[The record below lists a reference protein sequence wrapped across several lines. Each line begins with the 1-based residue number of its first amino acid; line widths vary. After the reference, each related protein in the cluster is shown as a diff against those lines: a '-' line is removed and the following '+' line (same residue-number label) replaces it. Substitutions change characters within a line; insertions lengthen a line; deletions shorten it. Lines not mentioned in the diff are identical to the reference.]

1 MDAPIIA
8 QNVSHWFGRGELRN
22 QVLFDITATIGAGE
36 IVILT
41 GPSGSGKTTLL
52 TLIGALR
59 SVQNGSLHV
68 LGKEL
73 RGAGEGRLV
82 EVRRHI
88 GYVFQ
93 AHNLLEALTARQNVE
108 TSLSLHPEL
117 SRAERERR
125 SLEMLETVGLGQRVE
140 HHPSQLSGGERQRVA
155 IARALVGQPEIVLAD
170 EPTGSL
176 DSESGREV
184 AELMQ
189 ELAKKRGTTVLLVTH
204 DNRILDIADR
214 ILALEDGRLASFMH
228 SVTTS
233 TEHMMSTLAQDIRKG
248 ELVRRVRDMPPCP
261 TCGPCCTCGHSSEE
275 FVGLLDQ
282 VSGEVQ
288 RFLDVVE
295 VSQSDAFESMLEQVF
310 EVFTAKVGEI
320 LEADR
325 ATLYLADEQ
334 TGELWS
340 RVAGPRGGGTR
351 SIRFPIGE
359 GIAGHV
365 AATGRTMN
373 VLDAH
378 AEARFDKSADEESGY
393 RTRSVLSVPIADA
406 RGQVFAVAEL
416 VNKRGGEPFDDGDEQ
431 RVRELTSS
439 LAVLHR
445 LGSVCECG
453 PSPGVPRSRQQA
465 AATECSPAE
474 PCGAC
479 DSCTPTEP
487 AERS

>member
-1 MDAPIIA
+1 MDDAPIIA
-8 QNVSHWFGRGELRN
+8 ENVSHWFGRGNLHK
-22 QVLFDITATIGAGE
+22 QVLFDITVKIGSGE

-41 GPSGSGKTTLL
+41 GHSGSGKTTLL

-59 SVQNGSLHV
+59 SVQEGSLRV
-68 LGKEL
+68 LGTEL
-73 RGAGEGRLV
+73 RGAGEAGLV

-117 SRAERERR
+117 SRGERLQR
-125 SLEMLETVGLGQRVE
+125 SLAMLDAVGLGHRVD

-155 IARALVGQPEIVLAD
+155 IARALVGEPEIVLAD

-214 ILALEDGRLASFMH
+214 ILALEDGRLASFMA
-228 SVTTS
+228 SVTTG
-233 TEHMMSTLAQDIRKG
+233 TEQIMSTLAQDIRKG
-248 ELVRRVRDMPPCP
+248 ELVRRVRDMPPCSR
-261 TCGPCCTCGHSSEE
+261 CGPCCTCGHSVDE

-295 VSQSDAFESMLEQVF
+295 TSQSGACESMLEQVF
-310 EVFTAKVGEI
+310 EAFTSKVSEI
-320 LEADR
+320 LGADQAR
-325 ATLYLADEQ
+325 LYLVDEQ
-334 TGELWS
+334 MGELWS
-340 RVAGPRGGGTR
+340 RVAGPEGVGVR
-351 SIRFPIGE
+351 SVHIPIGQ

-365 AATGRTMN
+365 AASGKTMN

-378 AEARFDKSADEESGY
+378 AEPRFDKSADVASGY
-393 RTRSVLSVPIADA
+393 RTTSVLAVPVAD
-406 RGQVFAVAEL
+406 GQVFAVAEL
-416 VNKRGGEPFDDGDEQ
+416 ANKRGGEPFDDRDEQ
-431 RVRELTSS
+431 RVRDLTAS
-439 LAVLHR
+439 LDVLHR
-445 LGSVCECG
+445 LGSVCGCG
-453 PSPGVPRSRQQA
+453 RDPGP
-465 AATECSPAE
+465 ATTAE
-474 PCGAC
+474 
-479 DSCTPTEP
+479 
-487 AERS
+487 ERS